1 MPNRRYFARTSI
13 IVQLFNKAMTG
24 SLYWPFHVTKS

>member
-1 MPNRRYFARTSI
+1 MPNRRCSARTLK